1 MGTTTL
7 DAVPDKPRLRGV
19 LHQWAI
25 GCAVGAGVVLVALS
39 PTPRAAFG
47 SAVFAVSLVT
57 LFTVS
62 ATYHRINWAPG
73 PRLWMR
79 RADHASIFVL
89 IAGTYTPVALLGLP
103 AEVGERL
110 LVLIWS
116 AAALGVAV
124 SLFWPKRPK
133 AVTAA
138 LALTAGWLMV
148 PYFGDVRRAVGLP
161 VFCLILGG
169 GVAYSLGALA
179 YAAKRPNLKPGVFGY
194 HEFFHAMT
202 LVGASLHYA
211 VVVCVL
217 RATPG

>member
-1 MGTTTL
+1 MGTTSL

-25 GCAVGAGVVLVALS
+25 GCAVGAGVVLVGMS
-39 PTPRAAFG
+39 PTARAAFG

-103 AEVGERL
+103 ADVGERL

-116 AAALGVAV
+116 AAVLGVAV
-124 SLFWPKRPK
+124 ALFWPRRPK
-133 AVTAA
+133 VITAA
-138 LALTAGWLMV
+138 LALTVGWLMV
-148 PYFGDVRRAVGLP
+148 PYFGDVRRAVGLG
-161 VFCLILGG
+161 VFCLIVGG
-169 GVAYSLGALA
+169 GAAYSLGALA
-179 YAAKRPNLKPGVFGY
+179 YAAKRPNLRPGVFGY
-194 HEFFHAMT
+194 HELFHAMT
-202 LVGASLHYA
+202 LVGASLHFAA
-211 VVVCVL
+211 VVSII
-217 RATPG
+217 RAGPA